1 MVPGSLDL
9 ISQKKSQ
16 EARNLP
22 EDLIAVAKERV
33 GVARTLQQG
42 TLIKRE
48 ICASRFMK
56 DWLVDQELTLH
67 IYGHKKWHCTTGRK
81 EARLCG

>member
-48 ICASRFMK
+48 TYVSRFM
-56 DWLVDQELTLH
+56 
-67 IYGHKKWHCTTGRK
+67 
-81 EARLCG
+81 